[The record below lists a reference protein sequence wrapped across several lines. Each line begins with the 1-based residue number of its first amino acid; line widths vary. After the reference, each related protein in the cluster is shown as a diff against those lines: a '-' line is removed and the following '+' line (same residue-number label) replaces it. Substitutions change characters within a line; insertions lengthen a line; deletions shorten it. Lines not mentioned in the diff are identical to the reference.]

1 MKIYTILLL
10 LFVSIFI
17 QACFEEKTDEALLEK
32 DREELYANLYTEKV
46 LVYKMG
52 KICIRASIAT
62 ENESAAY
69 KEMAFH
75 INSINSKIYKNGVLS
90 TDNLSVI
97 DYVSL
102 YSEYNAMKKLI
113 KETDED
119 VFPTITEALSASKN
133 REKTVQPILLSGD
146 EKIVMQNI
154 EHTALSALVML
165 SQDLGKEVS
174 LYECAKTNTDLLEN
188 GQLKGLIQFYR
199 GFLFLEKKL
208 LYLSENEITN
218 NINWLEK
225 NPNIDVDILKMMFK
239 WQHLSDEQA
248 HLAFLSMNHL
258 FRGFDRSMMERE
270 IDEKRALE
278 DYQAFVDNCQK
289 LGLNT
294 ELTQVIE
301 SYLYIKKGDNE
312 KAIAS
317 LTQLKSSSLLSD
329 AEKKSIN
336 ETIVYLSKREKG
348 ATLNTVVDKY
358 FMSKIATKYV
368 FAMIS
373 KIDWRTVFKENKV
386 ENAAIILD
394 YIEKYKHFMNTF
406 STYNNQK
413 MIDKTSS
420 EIKAQGKGLLDKA
433 SELIK

>member
-1 MKIYTILLL
+1 MKIYTTLLL
-10 LFVSIFI
+10 LFVSIFL

-32 DREELYANLYTEKV
+32 DREELNANLYTEKV

-52 KICIRASIAT
+52 KICIRASIAG

-69 KEMAFH
+69 KEMASH
-75 INSINSKIYKNGVLS
+75 INIINSKIYKNGVLS
-90 TDNLSVI
+90 TDNLSII

-119 VFPTITEALSASKN
+119 VFPTIKEALSASKN

-188 GQLKGLIQFYR
+188 GQLKGLIRFYR
-199 GFLFLEKKL
+199 GFLFFEKKL

-225 NPNIDVDILKMMFK
+225 NPNIDVNILKMTFK

-258 FRGFDRSMMERE
+258 FRGFDRSMMERD
-270 IDEKRALE
+270 IDENRALE

-301 SYLYIKKGDNE
+301 SYLYIKKGDNK
-312 KAIAS
+312 KAITA

-329 AEKKSIN
+329 AEKRSIN

-368 FAMIS
+368 FDMIS